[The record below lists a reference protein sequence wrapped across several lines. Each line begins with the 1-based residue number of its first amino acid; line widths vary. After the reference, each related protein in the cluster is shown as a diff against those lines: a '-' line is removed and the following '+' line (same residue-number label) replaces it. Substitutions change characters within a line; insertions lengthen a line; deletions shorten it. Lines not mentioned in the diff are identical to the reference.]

1 MAIPPALASTR
12 DLAWQR
18 LGDQLDPA
26 LFSSLQEVLKK
37 KQVFDAFEQ
46 VITTS
51 DFFLDQV
58 LKQPHWV
65 QASIENNC
73 LFGAATM
80 SAEDFQQE
88 LAETLESASDEPAV
102 MAGLR
107 CFRNRQMLRLVA
119 REFSGVA
126 DLDETLSGLSNL
138 ADTAIRYA
146 VSWAT
151 SYWESRYGNPVGEWS
166 KAPQELVVL
175 GMGKLGGSELNLS
188 SDIDLIFLYPEAGST
203 TGKKK
208 SISNQEFFIRVG
220 QSVIKLLDAQ
230 TAQGFCFRV
239 DMRLRPFGSSGALVT
254 NYNALEHYLQEHGRE
269 WERYAMVKA
278 RAITG
283 STEAVAP
290 LEDMLRAF
298 VYRRY
303 TDFGVIDSLR
313 SLKKTIE
320 AETRRLQ
327 LQDNI
332 KRGAGGIRE
341 VEFIVQCKQLIHGGR
356 NTPLQTRSLKCALDA
371 LLNLDLISREDRD
384 GLDSGYRFL
393 RRLENALQGI
403 ADEQTQTL
411 PAEEINQSRLACLM
425 GVRDWTELLAEIDR
439 QRHEISHYFS
449 ELVNL
454 GENESTPAL
463 PSLRWDEL
471 SEDSLRERGFQEPKS
486 TWNALQGLMEST
498 RVLML
503 QNDGRKR
510 LEQFLPQLI
519 DAAVSTE
526 WPDTGLVRTL
536 PFVNAVL
543 RRSAYL
549 VLMNE
554 NPAALRQ
561 LVWLNGAS
569 PWIASK
575 LERRPELVEELLH
588 EERLYSAPN
597 REEMATLVR
606 EQLLRIPQ
614 DDLEQQMQVMATIK
628 DGVVLR
634 VAASELTG
642 RLDIMKAS
650 DNLTF
655 LAEVIIQHAIDVAKS
670 EMVSRHGEPGGNT
683 AGFAVM
689 GYGKLGGI
697 ELGYGS
703 DLDLVFVFDGA
714 DGETSG
720 PRQIDN
726 SRFFARLA
734 QRVVHILGTNVASG
748 QLYEV
753 DMRLRPNGQS
763 GLPCVTYEGFLR
775 YQEESAW
782 TWEHQALVRARP
794 VAGDQA
800 LCEALGEARLAVLRQ
815 ERDLA
820 QLLED
825 VVSMRQR
832 MFHEGE
838 SRIGGAADQFDLKRD
853 PGGIVDIEFI
863 VQYLVLKAAS
873 KYPELAKDTDVVNLL
888 ASLVGHGILSD
899 DQGEKLKLAYLAY
912 RAHVHRAVL
921 TGAEPLG
928 HIDKFKETL
937 ITVIAIRNE
946 ILPELPAL
954 SGLADSSLAEN

>member
-1 MAIPPALASTR
+1 MAMSPALEAIR
-12 DLAWQR
+12 DAAWER
-18 LGDQLDPA
+18 LRDQLGPDTFSA
-26 LFSSLQEVLKK
+26 LDDALERKRAREPFERVL
-37 KQVFDAFEQ
+37 
-46 VITTS
+46 TTS
-51 DFFLDQV
+51 DFFLEQT
-58 LKQPHWV
+58 LKQPRWV
-65 QASIENNC
+65 QAAIEKDC
-73 LFGAATM
+73 LFGPAPV
-80 SAEDFQQE
+80 SEGDFQQE
-88 LAETLESASDEPAV
+88 LAEALGSASDESAV
-102 MAGLR
+102 MEGLR

-126 DLDETLSGLSNL
+126 DLDETLLGLSTL

-151 SYWESRYGNPVGEWS
+151 SYWETRYGVPVGEWS
-166 KAPQELVVL
+166 QTPQELVVL
-175 GMGKLGGSELNLS
+175 GMGKLGGMELNLS

-239 DMRLRPFGSSGALVT
+239 DMRLRPFGGSGALVT
-254 NYNALEHYLQEHGRE
+254 NYNAMELYLQEHGRE

-283 STEAVAP
+283 SPEMVAP

-313 SLKKTIE
+313 GLKKTIE

-327 LQDNI
+327 LQNNI
-332 KRGAGGIRE
+332 KRGSGGIRE

-356 NTPLQTRSLKCALDA
+356 NTSLQTRSLRSALDA
-371 LLNLDLISREDRD
+371 LLKLDFISVDDRD
-384 GLDSGYRFL
+384 GLYSGYRFL

-411 PAEEINQSRLACLM
+411 PADEISRWRLACVMGSNDWAELLIEVD
-425 GVRDWTELLAEIDR
+425 GVRER
-439 QRHEISHYFS
+439 ISHYFGV
-449 ELVNL
+449 LLNL
-454 GENESTPAL
+454 GETESTEAL
-463 PSLRWDEL
+463 PRLSWDEF
-471 SEDSLRERGFQEPKS
+471 SADSLRARGFDDPQL
-486 TWNALQGLMEST
+486 TWDAIQQLMGST

-519 DAAVSTE
+519 DAAAGTD
-526 WPDTGLVRTL
+526 WPDTGLIKTL

-549 VLMNE
+549 ALMVE
-554 NPAALRQ
+554 NPLALKQ

-569 PWIASK
+569 PWIATK

-588 EERLYSAPN
+588 EERLYKAPN
-597 REEMATLVR
+597 RGEMTVLVR

-614 DDLEQQMQVMATIK
+614 DDLEQQMQVMATVK

-634 VAASELTG
+634 VAASELSG
-642 RLDIMKAS
+642 RIDTMKAS

-655 LAEVIIQHAIDVAKS
+655 LAEVIIQHAIDVARA
-670 EMVSRHGEPGGNT
+670 ELVSRHGEPGGDS

-689 GYGKLGGI
+689 AYGKLGGI

-775 YQEESAW
+775 YQEDSAW

-800 LCEALGEARLAVLRQ
+800 LCDALIKARLVILRRQ
-815 ERDLA
+815 RDSGR
-820 QLLED
+820 LLED
-825 VVSMRQR
+825 VVSMRRR
-832 MFHEGE
+832 MLHEGE
-838 SRIGGAADQFDLKRD
+838 SRIGGTADQFDLKRD

-888 ASLVGHGILSD
+888 ASLVGHGILSED
-899 DQGEKLKLAYLAY
+899 HGEKLRLGYLTY

-937 ITVIAIRNE
+937 LTVIAIRDE
-946 ILPELPAL
+946 ILPDLPAL
-954 SGLADSSLAEN
+954 SGLADSRLVEN